1 MTKFEQ
7 ISSFKKNSSFRGASD
22 ACEPGIQNHAQIPH
36 LDSGPAPSACPGMT
50 EVSRR
55 AVLLGSGA
63 VVVSVGAAVSLD
75 TVLSINAAHAQGAK
89 PPLTPDQLS
98 SYIAVNADGSVSAY
112 FGKMDMGH
120 GLHVAIGQI
129 VAEEL
134 DVAFGRVTVIMGDT
148 ATSVNQ
154 GGASGSTGIQLGG
167 KQMRVAAA
175 EARRV
180 LVEMA
185 AGLLSTPAGKL
196 LVKDGMVSVRDDASK
211 RVSYAQMIGGKY
223 FNVQLDWNKK
233 YGNPLYAPG
242 KAQPKKPS
250 EHTIVGQPIKRTDVA
265 PKVFAQEDFVTD
277 VKVPGMVHARMIRP
291 PVAGAVPV
299 RVDDSALRNIPGAR
313 AVWDKGFLGVVAD
326 KEWDAIRATEKLK
339 VEWSQVTPP
348 FPDQATLYDHI
359 RQAPPRMRKVEKE
372 NGNIDEAF
380 KSAAKVI
387 EAEYEWPF
395 QSHASMG
402 PACALVEIKDGQGTT
417 QVTCWSATQKSHFVQ
432 QGLALTLGMPADKVR
447 VIHTMGPGSYG
458 RNDADDCAMDAAV
471 LAKAVGRPV
480 RLQYMRDQG
489 TGWDPKGPA
498 STHKARAALDAAGKV
513 TAYEFSSKGFSRVDV
528 NTNGGHPWDTLAGQ
542 TLGVAL
548 KSGDGFGVPAESY
561 AFDNKRLSWETIAPL
576 LDRASPLRSA
586 HLRDPVGPQIHFA
599 SESFIDEVAA
609 AVGADAIEFR
619 LRHIKEPRDVA
630 VIKAAAEKAKWETR
644 PSPRRDQTGDK
655 VSGRGIAY
663 AQRNGTR
670 VAVIAEVDVDRST
683 GKIWARKFTV
693 AHDCGQII
701 NPDGLTKCIEGN
713 IVQGVS
719 RTLWEEVKFDNKAV
733 TSVDWLT
740 YPILDITETPAE
752 VNVVL
757 INHPEIEPSG
767 AGEPS
772 IRPVAAAIANAIF
785 DATGVRIRRVP
796 FSPEHVKAALS

>member
-7 ISSFKKNSSFRGASD
+7 SSAF
-22 ACEPGIQNHAQIPH
+22 
-36 LDSGPAPSACPGMT
+36 T
-50 EVSRR
+50 RR
-55 AVLLGSGA
+55 SVLLGGGA
-63 VVVSVGAAVSLD
+63 LVVSIGAAVSLD
-75 TVLSINAAHAQGAK
+75 TVLSLQTALAQGAK

-98 SYIAVNADGSVSAY
+98 SYVAVNADGTVSAF

-120 GLHVAIGQI
+120 GLTVAIAQI

-134 DVAFGRVTVIMGDT
+134 DVPFKRVKVFMGDT
-148 ATSVNQ
+148 ANSVNQ
-154 GGASGSTGIQLGG
+154 GGASGSTGIQYGG
-167 KQMRVAAA
+167 KQMRMAAA

-185 AGLLSTPAGKL
+185 AGLLSTPVEQ
-196 LVKDGMVSVRDDASK
+196 LVVNDGVVSSRADATK
-211 RVSYAQMIGGKY
+211 RISYEQMLGGKY
-223 FNVQLDWNKK
+223 FNVQLDWNKQF
-233 YGNPLYAPG
+233 GNTLYAPG
-242 KAQPKKPS
+242 KAQPKNPS
-250 EHTIVGQPIKRTDVA
+250 EHKIVGQPIKREDVA

-277 VKVPGMVHARMIRP
+277 VKVPGMVHGRTIRP
-291 PVAGAVPV
+291 GVAGAVPV
-299 RVDDSALRNIPGAR
+299 KVDESSIKDIPGAKV
-313 AVWDKGFLGVVAD
+313 VWDKGFLGVVAD
-326 KEWDAIRATEKLK
+326 KEWDAIQAAQKLK
-339 VEWSQVTPP
+339 VEWSQVDPP
-348 FPDQATLYDHI
+348 FPEQASLYDHI
-359 RQAPPRMRKVEKE
+359 RKASVRKRSVDKE
-372 NGNIDEAF
+372 NGNVDEAF
-380 KSAAKVI
+380 KNAAKVI

-402 PACALVEIKDGQGTT
+402 PACALVQIKDG
-417 QVTCWSATQKSHFVQ
+417 QVTCWSGTQKSHFVQ
-432 QGLALTLGMPADKVR
+432 EGLALTLDLPVDKVR
-447 VIHTMGPGSYG
+447 VIYTSGPGSYG

-471 LAKAVGRPV
+471 LAKAVGKPV
-480 RLQYMRDQG
+480 RLQYMREEG

-498 STHKARAALDAAGKV
+498 SIHRARAALDATGKV
-513 TAYEFSSKGFSRVDV
+513 IGYEFTSKGFSRLDV
-528 NTNGGHPWDTLAGQ
+528 NTNGGKPHDTLSGQ

-561 AFDNKRLSWETIAPL
+561 AFDNKRMAWETIPPL
-576 LDRASPLRSA
+576 LDRSSPLRTA

-609 AVGADAIEFR
+609 AVNADPIEFR
-619 LRHIKEPRDVA
+619 LRHIKEPRDIA
-630 VIKAAAEKAKWETR
+630 VIKAAAEKAKWDTR
-644 PSPRRDQTGDK
+644 PSPRRDQSGNK

-663 AQRNGTR
+663 SQRNGTR
-670 VAVIAEVDVDRST
+670 VAIVAEVDIDRST

-701 NPDGLTKCIEGN
+701 NPDGLVKCVEGN

-719 RTLWEEVKFDNKAV
+719 RTLWEEVTFDRKSV

-757 INHPEIEPSG
+757 INHPDIAPTG

-772 IRPVAAAIANAIF
+772 IRPLAAAIANAIF

-796 FSPEHVKAALS
+796 FSPDRVKSALS

>member
-1 MTKFEQ
+1 MTKFEYGSAFTRRSALLGGGALVVS
-7 ISSFKKNSSFRGASD
+7 IGAS
-22 ACEPGIQNHAQIPH
+22 
-36 LDSGPAPSACPGMT
+36 
-50 EVSRR
+50 VSF
-55 AVLLGSGA
+55 
-63 VVVSVGAAVSLD
+63 D
-75 TVLSINAAHAQGAK
+75 TVLSLQSAYAEGAK

-98 SYIAVNADGSVSAY
+98 SYIAVNADGSVAAF

-120 GLHVAIGQI
+120 GLTVAIAQI

-134 DVAFGRVTVIMGDT
+134 DIPFKRVKVFMGDT
-148 ATSVNQ
+148 SNSVNQ
-154 GGASGSTGIQLGG
+154 GGASGSTGIQYGG
-167 KQMRVAAA
+167 KQMRMAAA

-185 AGLLSTPAGKL
+185 AGLLSTPVDQLA
-196 LVKDGMVSVRDDASK
+196 VNDGVVSSRADATK
-211 RVSYAQMIGGKY
+211 RISYEQMLGGKY
-223 FNVQLDWNKK
+223 FNVQLDWNKQF
-233 YGNPLYAPG
+233 GNTLYAPG
-242 KAQPKKPS
+242 KAQPKSPS
-250 EHTIVGQPIKRTDVA
+250 EHKIVGQPIKREDVA

-277 VKVPGMVHARMIRP
+277 VKVPGMVHGRMIRP
-291 PVAGAVPV
+291 DVAGAVPV
-299 RVDDSALRNIPGAR
+299 KIDESSIKDIPGAKV
-313 AVWDKGFLGVVAD
+313 VWDKGFLGVVAN
-326 KEWDAIRATEKLK
+326 KEWDAIQAAQKLK
-339 VEWSQVTPP
+339 VEWSQVDPP
-348 FPDQATLYDHI
+348 FPEQASLYDHI
-359 RQAPPRMRKVEKE
+359 RKASVRKRSVDKE
-372 NGNIDEAF
+372 NGNVDEAF

-402 PACALVEIKDGQGTT
+402 PACALIQIKDG
-417 QVTCWSATQKSHFVQ
+417 QVTCWSGTQKSHFVQ
-432 QGLALTLGMPADKVR
+432 EGLALTLDLPVDKVR
-447 VIHTMGPGSYG
+447 VIYTTGPGSYG
-458 RNDADDCAMDAAV
+458 RNDADDCAMDAAI
-471 LAKAVGRPV
+471 LAKAVGKPV
-480 RLQYMRDQG
+480 RLQYMREQG

-498 STHKARAALDAAGKV
+498 SIHRARAALDATGKV
-513 TAYEFSSKGFSRVDV
+513 TAYEFTSKGFSRVDV
-528 NTNGGHPWDTLAGQ
+528 NTNGGKPHDTLCGQ

-561 AFDNKRLSWETIAPL
+561 AFDNKRLAWETIPPL
-576 LDRASPLRSA
+576 LDRSSPLRSA

-609 AVGADAIEFR
+609 AVNADPIEFR
-619 LRHIKEPRDVA
+619 LRHIKEPRDIA

-644 PSPRRDQTGDK
+644 RSPRRDQSGSK

-663 AQRNGTR
+663 SQRNGTR
-670 VAVIAEVDVDRST
+670 VAIVAEVDIDRST

-701 NPDGLTKCIEGN
+701 NPDGLVKCIEGN

-719 RTLWEEVKFDNKAV
+719 RTLWEEVTFDRKSV
-733 TSVDWLT
+733 TSIDWLT

-752 VNVVL
+752 VHVVL
-757 INHPEIEPSG
+757 INHPDLPPTG

-796 FSPEHVKAALS
+796 FSPERVKSALS

>member
-1 MTKFEQ
+1 MTKFER
-7 ISSFKKNSSFRGASD
+7 NSAF
-22 ACEPGIQNHAQIPH
+22 
-36 LDSGPAPSACPGMT
+36 T
-50 EVSRR
+50 RR
-55 AVLLGSGA
+55 SVLLGGGA
-63 VVVSVGAAVSLD
+63 LVVSIGAPVSLD
-75 TVLSINAAHAQGAK
+75 IVLSLQAAHAEGAK

-98 SYIAVNADGSVSAY
+98 SYIAVNADGSVAAF

-120 GLHVAIGQI
+120 GLQVAIAQI

-134 DVAFGRVTVIMGDT
+134 DVPFKRVKVFMGDT
-148 ATSVNQ
+148 ANSVNQ
-154 GGASGSTGIQLGG
+154 GGASGSTGIQYGG
-167 KQMRVAAA
+167 KQMRMAAA

-185 AGLLSTPAGKL
+185 AGLLSTPVEQ
-196 LVKDGMVSVRDDASK
+196 LVVNGGVVSSRADATK
-211 RVSYAQMIGGKY
+211 QISYEQMIGGKY
-223 FNVQLDWNKK
+223 FNVQLDWNKQF
-233 YGNPLYAPG
+233 GNTLYAPG
-242 KAQPKKPS
+242 KAQPKNPS
-250 EHTIVGQPIKRTDVA
+250 EHKIVGQPIKREDVA

-277 VKVPGMVHARMIRP
+277 VKVPGMVHGRMIRP
-291 PVAGAVPV
+291 DVAGAVPV
-299 RVDDSALRNIPGAR
+299 KVDESSIKEIPGAKV
-313 AVWDKGFLGVVAD
+313 VWDKGFLGVVAD
-326 KEWDAIRATEKLK
+326 KEWDAIQAAQKLK
-339 VEWSQVTPP
+339 VEWSQVDPP
-348 FPDQATLYDHI
+348 FPEQAWLYDHI
-359 RQAPPRMRKVEKE
+359 RKASVRKRSVDKE
-372 NGNIDEAF
+372 NGNVDDVF
-380 KSAAKVI
+380 KNAAKVI

-402 PACALVEIKDGQGTT
+402 PACALVQIKDGE
-417 QVTCWSATQKSHFVQ
+417 VTCWSGTQKSHFVQ
-432 QGLALTLGMPADKVR
+432 EGLALTLDLPVDKVR
-447 VIHTMGPGSYG
+447 VIYTTGPGSYG
-458 RNDADDCAMDAAV
+458 RNDADDCALDAAV
-471 LAKAVGRPV
+471 LAKAVGKPV
-480 RLQYMRDQG
+480 RLQYMREQG

-498 STHKARAALDAAGKV
+498 SIHRARAALDTSGRV
-513 TAYEFSSKGFSRVDV
+513 IAYEFTSKGFSRLDV
-528 NTNGGHPWDTLAGQ
+528 NTNGGKPHDTLCGQ

-561 AFDNKRLSWETIAPL
+561 AFDNKRMAWETIPPL
-576 LDRASPLRSA
+576 LDRSSPLRSA

-609 AVGADAIEFR
+609 AVNADPIEFR
-619 LRHIKEPRDVA
+619 LRYNKEPRDIA

-644 PSPRRDQTGDK
+644 PSPRRDQSGNK

-663 AQRNGTR
+663 SQRNGTR
-670 VAVIAEVDVDRST
+670 VAIVAEVDIDRST

-701 NPDGLTKCIEGN
+701 NPDGLVKCIEGN

-719 RTLWEEVKFDNKAV
+719 RTLWEEVTFDRKSV

-752 VNVVL
+752 VHVVL
-757 INHPEIEPSG
+757 INHPDLAPTG

-796 FSPEHVKAALS
+796 FSPDRVKSALS

>member
-7 ISSFKKNSSFRGASD
+7 TSVF
-22 ACEPGIQNHAQIPH
+22 
-36 LDSGPAPSACPGMT
+36 T
-50 EVSRR
+50 RR
-55 AVLLGSGA
+55 SVLLGGGA
-63 VVVSVGAAVSLD
+63 LVVSVGAP
-75 TVLSINAAHAQGAK
+75 LSIDTMLSLQAAYAQGAK

-98 SYIAVNADGSVSAY
+98 SYIAVNADGSVFAF

-120 GLHVAIGQI
+120 GLTVAIAQI

-134 DVAFGRVTVIMGDT
+134 DVPFKSVKVFMGDT
-148 ATSVNQ
+148 ANSVNQ
-154 GGASGSTGIQLGG
+154 GGASGSTGIQNGG

-185 AGLLSTPAGKL
+185 SGLLSTPAEQLK
-196 LVKDGMVSVRDDASK
+196 VSNGVVSASSDSTK
-211 RVSYAQMIGGKY
+211 RISYAQMIGGKY
-223 FNVQLDWNKK
+223 FNVQLDWNKQ

-242 KAQPKKPS
+242 KAQPKNPS
-250 EHTIVGQPIKRTDVA
+250 EHKIVGQPIKREDVA
-265 PKVFAQEDFVTD
+265 PKVFAEEDFVTD
-277 VKVPGMVHARMIRP
+277 IKIPGMVHGRMIRP
-291 PVAGAVPV
+291 AIAGAVPV
-299 RVDDSALRNIPGAR
+299 KFDESSIKEIPGAKV
-313 AVWDKGFLGVVAD
+313 VWDKAFLGVVAD
-326 KEWDAIRATEKLK
+326 KEWDAIQAAQKLK
-339 VEWSQVTPP
+339 VEWSQVEPP
-348 FPDQATLYDHI
+348 FPEQASLYDHI
-359 RQAPPRMRKVEKE
+359 RKASVRKRSVDKE
-372 NGNIDEAF
+372 NGNVDDAF
-380 KSAAKVI
+380 KSASKLI

-395 QSHASMG
+395 QSHACMG
-402 PACALVEIKDGQGTT
+402 PACALVQIKDG
-417 QVTCWSATQKSHFVQ
+417 QVTCWSGTQKSHFQ
-432 QGLALTLGMPADKVR
+432 REGIALTLDVPVENVR
-447 VIHTMGPGSYG
+447 VIWKAGPGCYG

-471 LAKAVGRPV
+471 LAKAVGKPV
-480 RLQYMRDQG
+480 RLQYMREQG

-498 STHKARAALDAAGKV
+498 SIHKARAAIDAVGKA
-513 TAYEFSSKGFSRVDV
+513 TAYEFTSKGFSRLDV
-528 NTNGGHPWDTLAGQ
+528 NTNGSKPHDTLAGQ

-561 AFDNKRLSWETIAPL
+561 AFDNKRMAWETIPPL

-609 AVGADAIEFR
+609 AINVDPIEFR
-619 LRHIKEPRDVA
+619 LRHVKDPRDVA
-630 VIKAAAEKAKWETR
+630 VIKAAAEKANWETR
-644 PSPRRDQTGDK
+644 PSPRRDQSGNK

-670 VAVIAEVDVDRST
+670 VAIIAEVDIDRST

-701 NPDGLTKCIEGN
+701 NPDGLVKCIEGN

-719 RTLWEEVKFDNKAV
+719 RTLWEEVTFDRKSV

-757 INHPEIEPSG
+757 INHPELPPTG

-796 FSPEHVKAALS
+796 FSPDRVKSALS

>member
-1 MTKFEQ
+1 MTKHETKAAF
-7 ISSFKKNSSFRGASD
+7 
-22 ACEPGIQNHAQIPH
+22 
-36 LDSGPAPSACPGMT
+36 T
-50 EVSRR
+50 RR
-55 AVLLGSGA
+55 SVLLGGGA
-63 VVVSVGAAVSLD
+63 LVVSVGAAVSLD
-75 TVLSINAAHAQGAK
+75 TVLSIQTAYAQGAK

-98 SYIAVNADGSVSAY
+98 SYIAVNADGTVAAY

-134 DVAFGRVTVIMGDT
+134 DVPFKAVKVIMGDT
-148 ATSVNQ
+148 GTSVNQ
-154 GGASGSTGIQLGG
+154 GGASGSTGVQLGG

-185 AGLLSTPAGKL
+185 AGLLSTPADKL
-196 LVKDGMVSVRDDASK
+196 AVHDGVVSVVGDSAK
-211 RVSYAQMIGGKY
+211 HISYATMIGGKY
-223 FNVQLDWNKK
+223 FNVPLAWNKQQ
-233 YGNPLYAPG
+233 GNALYAPG

-250 EHTIVGQPIKRTDVA
+250 EHKIVGQPIKREDVA
-265 PKVFAQEDFVTD
+265 PKVFAQENFVTD
-277 VKVPGMVHARMIRP
+277 IKVPGMVHGRMIRP
-291 PVAGAVPV
+291 AVAGSVPV
-299 RVDDSALRNIPGAR
+299 NVDEASIKNIPGAKV
-313 AVWDKGFLGVVAD
+313 VWDKGFLGVVAD
-326 KEWDAIRATEKLK
+326 KEWDAIQAAEKLK

-348 FPDQATLYDHI
+348 FPEQAKLYDHI
-359 RQAPPRMRKVEKE
+359 RNAPVRKSEVEKQ
-372 NGNIDEAF
+372 NGDVDAAF
-380 KSAAKVI
+380 KAAARVI
-387 EAEYEWPF
+387 EADYEWPF

-402 PACALVEIKDGQGTT
+402 PACALVEIKDGN
-417 QVTCWSATQKSHFVQ
+417 VTCWSGTQKSHFVQ
-432 QGLALTLGMPADKVR
+432 QGLALTLGMPVDKVR
-447 VIHTMGPGSYG
+447 VIHATGPGSYG
-458 RNDADDCAMDAAV
+458 RNDADDAAMDAAV

-498 STHKARAALDAAGKV
+498 STHKARAALDASGNV

-528 NTNGGHPWDTLAGQ
+528 NTNGGKPLDTLAGQ
-542 TLGVAL
+542 TMGVAL

-561 AFDNKRLSWETIAPL
+561 AFDNKRMSWETIAPL
-576 LDRASPLRSA
+576 LDRSSPLRTS

-630 VIKAAAEKAKWETR
+630 VIKAAAEKAKWDTR
-644 PSPRRDQTGDK
+644 PSPRKDQTGNK

-663 AQRNGTR
+663 SQRNGTR
-670 VAVIAEVDVDRST
+670 VAIVAEVDIDRST
-683 GKIWARKFTV
+683 GKIFARKFTV

-701 NPDGLTKCIEGN
+701 NPDGLVKCIEGN

-719 RTLWEEVKFDNKAV
+719 RTLWEEVTFDRKAV
-733 TSVDWLT
+733 TSVDWVS
-740 YPILDITETPAE
+740 YPILDITETPGE

-757 INHPEIEPSG
+757 INHPEIAPSG

-772 IRPVAAAIANAIF
+772 IRPVAAAIANAIY

-796 FSPEHVKAALS
+796 FSPERVKAALS

>member
-1 MTKFEQ
+1 MTKLEKT
-7 ISSFKKNSSFRGASD
+7 SSF
-22 ACEPGIQNHAQIPH
+22 
-36 LDSGPAPSACPGMT
+36 
-50 EVSRR
+50 SRR
-55 AVLLGSGA
+55 SVLLGGGA
-63 VVVSVGAAVSLD
+63 LVVSVGAPMTLEMLASVQS
-75 TVLSINAAHAQGAK
+75 AHAQGAR

-98 SYIAVNADGSVSAY
+98 SYIAVNADGSVSAF

-120 GLHVAIGQI
+120 GLHVAIGQM
-129 VAEEL
+129 VADEL
-134 DVAFGRVTVIMGDT
+134 DVPFKRVKVFMGDT

-154 GGASGSTGIQLGG
+154 GGASGSTGVQFGG

-185 AGLLSTPAGKL
+185 AGLLSTPADKL
-196 LVKDGMVSVRDDASK
+196 AVNDGVVTVAGDKSK
-211 RVSYAQMIGGKY
+211 RISYAQVIGGRY

-250 EHTIVGQPIKRTDVA
+250 ELKIVGQPIKREDVA
-265 PKVFAQEDFVTD
+265 PKVFCQQDYCTD
-277 VKVPGMVHARMIRP
+277 VKVPGMVHGRMLRP
-291 PVAGAVPV
+291 AVAGAVPTK
-299 RVDDSALRNIPGAR
+299 VDESSIKDIPGAR
-313 AVWDKGFLGVVAD
+313 VVWDKGFLGVVAD
-326 KEWDAIRATEKLK
+326 REWDAIQAAQKLK
-339 VEWSQVTPP
+339 VEWSSVQPP
-348 FPDQATLYDHI
+348 FPDQAALYDHI
-359 RQAPPRMRKVEKE
+359 RKAPVRKSEIEKQ
-372 NGNIDEAF
+372 NGNVDAAF
-380 KSAAKVI
+380 RNAARVI

-402 PACALVEIKDGQGTT
+402 PGCALVEIKDGHA
-417 QVTCWSATQKSHFVQ
+417 TCWSGTQKSHFMQ
-432 QGLALTLGMPADKVR
+432 QGLAAMLDMPVDKIH
-447 VIHTMGPGSYG
+447 VIWTPGPGSYG
-458 RNDADDCAMDAAV
+458 RNDADDAAMDAAV
-471 LAKAVGRPV
+471 LAKAVGKPV
-480 RLQYMRDQG
+480 RMQYMRDQG

-498 STHKARAALDAAGKV
+498 STHHARAALDASGKV
-513 TAYEFSSKGFSRVDV
+513 IAYEFNSKGFSRVDV
-528 NTNGGHPWDTLAGQ
+528 NTNGSKPYDTLAGQ

-561 AFDNKRLSWETIAPL
+561 AFDNKKLGWETIPPL
-576 LDRASPLRSA
+576 LDRASPLRNS

-599 SESFIDEVAA
+599 SESFIDELAA
-609 AVGADAIEFR
+609 AVNADPIEFR
-619 LRHIKEPRDVA
+619 LRHITDPRDIA
-630 VIKAAAEKAKWETR
+630 VIKAAAEKANWQAR
-644 PSPRRDQTGDK
+644 PSPRHDQTGNN

-663 AQRNGTR
+663 AQRSGTR
-670 VAVIAEVDVDRST
+670 VAVIAEVDIDRST

-701 NPDGLTKCIEGN
+701 NPDGLVKCIEGN

-719 RTLWEEVKFDNKAV
+719 RTLWEEVTFDNKAV

-740 YPILDITETPAE
+740 YPILDITETPE
-752 VNVVL
+752 QVDVVL
-757 INHPEIEPSG
+757 INHPEIASSG

-796 FSPEHVKAALS
+796 FSPERVKSALS